1 MEEWKKMEL
10 ENTSLCLTDLDFSD
24 LETFLHQEPAQS
36 GDGKTAIDRAS
47 LQGASAP
54 PPPPSGPPPPPPPL
68 GESAS
73 SCGGGPPPPPPPPPS
88 TGSPPP
94 PPAVLSRLS
103 QEGGPPP
110 PPPPPGAPSSQQITC
125 FSNPLQLATRQME
138 RPGGNMRKM
147 KTVRVRQSLSIL
159 PIFLINPPA

>member
-1 MEEWKKMEL
+1 MEL

-36 GDGKTAIDRAS
+36 GDGKTAIEKAS

-54 PPPPSGPPPPPPPL
+54 PPPLPSGPPPPPPV
-68 GESAS
+68 GQCAS
-73 SCGGGPPPPPPPPPS
+73 FRGGSPPPPPPPPP
-88 TGSPPP
+88 
-94 PPAVLSRLS
+94 PPAPPRLS

-147 KTVRVRQSLSIL
+147 KTVRVRHLSQSCQSS
-159 PIFLINPPA
+159 